1 MTKST
6 LKKILKVFLTLQW
19 AKELPRQGFI
29 ALGFKRNEAD
39 SVAAHSW
46 TTAILAYLLA
56 SEMKKQGKKIDIEKT
71 LKMALFHDMAE
82 TIVGDVGTFV
92 KGMAKG
98 AFAGIEEEGLKWL
111 VSDLPTKDEIIS
123 LVEEYSQRK
132 TLEARVCKV
141 ADNLDALAQAKGVP
155 AAQSALK
162 YFKEI
167 YHITKIPFHK
177 TAVEMILKDEIIS
190 LVEEYSQRKT
200 LEARVCKVANN
211 LVALAQAKGVPAAQ
225 TALKYFKE
233 IYHITKIPFHK
244 TAVEMILKDE
254 VEPERSWQKK

>member
-1 MTKST
+1 MKTVT

-46 TTAILAYLLA
+46 TTAMLVYLLA
-56 SEMKKQGKKIDIEKT
+56 SEMKKNGEKIDVNRA

-98 AFAGIEEEGLKWL
+98 AFAPIEEEGLKWL
-111 VSDLPTKDEIIS
+111 VADLPSKAEIIE
-123 LVEEYSQRK
+123 LVEEYMARK
-132 TLEARVCKV
+132 TLEARLCKV

-155 AAQSALK
+155 AA
-162 YFKEI
+162 F
-167 YHITKIPFHK
+167 
-177 TAVEMILKDEIIS
+177 
-190 LVEEYSQRKT
+190 
-200 LEARVCKVANN
+200 
-211 LVALAQAKGVPAAQ
+211 

-233 IYHITKIPFHK
+233 VYHITKIPWHK
-244 TAVEMILKDE
+244 EAVEMILKDE

>member
-1 MTKST
+1 MTSQT

-46 TTAILAYLLA
+46 TTAMLVYMLGQ
-56 SEMKKQGKKIDIEKT
+56 EMVKNGQKIDVDRAV
-71 LKMALFHDMAE
+71 KMALFHDMAE

-98 AFAGIEEEGLKWL
+98 AFAPIEEEGLKWL
-111 VSDLPTKDEIIS
+111 VKDLPQNKEIVS
-123 LVEEYSQRK
+123 LVEEYMKRQ
-132 TLEARVCKV
+132 TLEARLCKV

-155 AAQSALK
+155 GAQSALK
-162 YFKEI
+162 YFKEV
-167 YHITKIPFHK
+167 YHITKIPWHK
-177 TAVEMILKDEIIS
+177 TAVELIVKD
-190 LVEEYSQRKT
+190 L
-200 LEARVCKVANN
+200 
-211 LVALAQAKGVPAAQ
+211 
-225 TALKYFKE
+225 
-233 IYHITKIPFHK
+233 
-244 TAVEMILKDE
+244 

>member
-1 MTKST
+1 MTSQT

-46 TTAILAYLLA
+46 TTAMLVYLLGQ
-56 SEMKKQGKKIDIEKT
+56 EMVKNGQKIDVDRAV
-71 LKMALFHDMAE
+71 KMALFHDMAE

-98 AFAGIEEEGLKWL
+98 AFAPIEEEGLKWL
-111 VSDLPTKDEIIS
+111 VKDLPQNKEIVS
-123 LVEEYSQRK
+123 LVEEYMKRQ
-132 TLEARVCKV
+132 TLEARLCKV

-155 AAQSALK
+155 GAQSALK
-162 YFKEI
+162 YFKEV
-167 YHITKIPFHK
+167 YHITKIPWHK
-177 TAVEMILKDEIIS
+177 TAVELIVKD
-190 LVEEYSQRKT
+190 L
-200 LEARVCKVANN
+200 
-211 LVALAQAKGVPAAQ
+211 
-225 TALKYFKE
+225 
-233 IYHITKIPFHK
+233 
-244 TAVEMILKDE
+244 

>member
-1 MTKST
+1 MNKIV

-29 ALGFKRNEAD
+29 AMGFKRQEAD

-46 TTAILAYLLA
+46 TTAVLVYFLATEL
-56 SEMKKQGKKIDIEKT
+56 KKEGVKINIDKA

-98 AFAGIEEEGLKWL
+98 AFAPIEEEGLKWL
-111 VSDLPTKDEIIS
+111 VSDLPTKNEIVA
-123 LVEEYSQRK
+123 LVQEYMDRK
-132 TLEARVCKV
+132 SLEARVCKA

-155 AAQSALK
+155 AAIGALK
-162 YFKEI
+162 YFKEV
-167 YHITKIPFHK
+167 YHITKF
-177 TAVEMILKDEIIS
+177 AW
-190 LVEEYSQRKT
+190 
-200 LEARVCKVANN
+200 
-211 LVALAQAKGVPAAQ
+211 
-225 TALKYFKE
+225 
-233 IYHITKIPFHK
+233 HK

-254 VEPERSWQKK
+254 VEPERGWQKK

>member
-1 MTKST
+1 MNKLK
-6 LKKILKVFLTLQW
+6 LKKILKLFLTLQW

-29 ALGFKRNEAD
+29 AMGFKRAEAD

-56 SEMKKQGKKIDIEKT
+56 IELKKEGVKIDVDKT

-98 AFAGIEEEGLKWL
+98 AFAPIEEEGLKWL
-111 VSDLPTKDEIIS
+111 VSDLPNSAEVVD
-123 LVEEYSQRK
+123 LVNEYMKRK

-155 AAQSALK
+155 AALPALK
-162 YFKEI
+162 YFKEV
-167 YHITKIPFHK
+167 YHITKFNWHK
-177 TAVEMILKDEIIS
+177 E
-190 LVEEYSQRKT
+190 
-200 LEARVCKVANN
+200 
-211 LVALAQAKGVPAAQ
+211 
-225 TALKYFKE
+225 
-233 IYHITKIPFHK
+233 
-244 TAVEMILKDE
+244 AVEMILKDE

>member
-1 MTKST
+1 MTSQT

-46 TTAILAYLLA
+46 TTAMLVYMLGQ
-56 SEMKKQGKKIDIEKT
+56 EMVKNGQKIDVDKAV
-71 LKMALFHDMAE
+71 KMALFHDMAE

-98 AFAGIEEEGLKWL
+98 AFAPIEEEGLKWL
-111 VSDLPTKDEIIS
+111 VKDLPENKEIIS
-123 LVEEYSQRK
+123 LVEEYMQRQ
-132 TLEARVCKV
+132 TLEARLCKV

-155 AAQSALK
+155 GAQSALK
-162 YFKEI
+162 YFKEV
-167 YHITKIPFHK
+167 YHITKIPWHK
-177 TAVEMILKDEIIS
+177 TAVELIIKD
-190 LVEEYSQRKT
+190 L
-200 LEARVCKVANN
+200 
-211 LVALAQAKGVPAAQ
+211 
-225 TALKYFKE
+225 
-233 IYHITKIPFHK
+233 
-244 TAVEMILKDE
+244 

>member
-1 MTKST
+1 MKKET

-46 TTAILAYLLA
+46 TTAILVYLLA
-56 SEMKKQGKKIDIEKT
+56 SEMKTNGEKIDVDKAV
-71 LKMALFHDMAE
+71 KMALFHDMAE

-98 AFAGIEEEGLKWL
+98 AFAPIEEEGLKWL
-111 VSDLPTKDEIIS
+111 VADLPTRKEMIS
-123 LVEEYSQRK
+123 LVEEYMQRK
-132 TLEARVCKV
+132 TLEARLCKV

-155 AAQSALK
+155 AAMSALK
-162 YFKEI
+162 YFKEV
-167 YHITKIPFHK
+167 YHITKI
-177 TAVEMILKDEIIS
+177 DW
-190 LVEEYSQRKT
+190 
-200 LEARVCKVANN
+200 
-211 LVALAQAKGVPAAQ
+211 
-225 TALKYFKE
+225 
-233 IYHITKIPFHK
+233 HK

>member
-1 MTKST
+1 MNIDKQV

-46 TTAILAYLLA
+46 TTSMLTYMLGTEMIKGGQKLNLNKAI
-56 SEMKKQGKKIDIEKT
+56 
-71 LKMALFHDMAE
+71 KMALFHDIAE

-98 AFAGIEEEGLKWL
+98 AFAPIEEEGLKWL
-111 VSDLPTKDEIIS
+111 VSDLPSKKEIIS
-123 LVEEYSQRK
+123 LVEEYMKRK
-132 TLEARVCKV
+132 TLEARLVKV

-162 YFKEI
+162 YFKEV

-177 TAVEMILKDEIIS
+177 EAVEMILKD
-190 LVEEYSQRKT
+190 Q
-200 LEARVCKVANN
+200 
-211 LVALAQAKGVPAAQ
+211 
-225 TALKYFKE
+225 
-233 IYHITKIPFHK
+233 
-244 TAVEMILKDE
+244 

>member
-1 MTKST
+1 MNKAV

-46 TTAILAYLLA
+46 TTAMLTYMLGT
-56 SEMKKQGKKIDIEKT
+56 EMIKNGQKVDLNKAI
-71 LKMALFHDMAE
+71 KMALFHDMAE

-92 KGMAKG
+92 KGMASG

-111 VSDLPTKDEIIS
+111 VKDLPTTKEITS
-123 LVEEYSQRK
+123 LVSEYTQRK
-132 TLEARVCKV
+132 TLEARLVKL

-155 AAQSALK
+155 AAKDALK
-162 YFKEI
+162 YFKEG

-177 TAVEMILKDEIIS
+177 TAVGMILKDEI
-190 LVEEYSQRKT
+190 
-200 LEARVCKVANN
+200 
-211 LVALAQAKGVPAAQ
+211 
-225 TALKYFKE
+225 
-233 IYHITKIPFHK
+233 
-244 TAVEMILKDE
+244 
-254 VEPERSWQKK
+254 EPERSWQKR

>member
-1 MTKST
+1 MNKAV

-46 TTAILAYLLA
+46 TCAMLTYFLATELKKNGQKINIDKAI
-56 SEMKKQGKKIDIEKT
+56 
-71 LKMALFHDMAE
+71 KMALFHDMAE

-98 AFAGIEEEGLKWL
+98 AFAPIEEEGLRWL
-111 VSDLPTKDEIIS
+111 VGGLPTEKEIIS
-123 LVEEYSQRK
+123 LVSEYSQRK
-132 TLEARVCKV
+132 TLEARLVKL

-155 AAQSALK
+155 AAASALK
-162 YFKEI
+162 YFKEV

-177 TAVEMILKDEIIS
+177 TAVEMILKDEI
-190 LVEEYSQRKT
+190 
-200 LEARVCKVANN
+200 
-211 LVALAQAKGVPAAQ
+211 
-225 TALKYFKE
+225 
-233 IYHITKIPFHK
+233 
-244 TAVEMILKDE
+244 
-254 VEPERSWQKK
+254 EPERGWQKK

>member
-1 MTKST
+1 MNKAV

-46 TTAILAYLLA
+46 TCAMLTYFLATELKKNGQKINIDKAI
-56 SEMKKQGKKIDIEKT
+56 
-71 LKMALFHDMAE
+71 KMALFHDMAE

-98 AFAGIEEEGLKWL
+98 AFAPIEEEGLRWL
-111 VSDLPTKDEIIS
+111 VGGLPTEKEIIS
-123 LVEEYSQRK
+123 LVSEYSQRK
-132 TLEARVCKV
+132 TLEARLVKL

-155 AAQSALK
+155 AAASALK
-162 YFKEI
+162 YFKE
-167 YHITKIPFHK
+167 
-177 TAVEMILKDEIIS
+177 V
-190 LVEEYSQRKT
+190 
-200 LEARVCKVANN
+200 
-211 LVALAQAKGVPAAQ
+211 
-225 TALKYFKE
+225 
-233 IYHITKIPFHK
+233 YHITKIPFHK

-254 VEPERSWQKK
+254 VEPERGWQKK